1 VGAEN
6 RYMESVEH
14 IVVGAGPAGLRA
26 AQVLAEA
33 GREVVVLEKNALV
46 GPKTCGGGLST
57 KAVRELE
64 ALGLP
69 VDTGVVSVAHASFRG
84 EPSIALDPEH
94 ARIKT
99 LSRERLGRRQAEW
112 ATLAGADIRTQ
123 AAVTRIDF
131 DAQTVYYDGKT
142 LRYRHLIG
150 ADGSGSSVRRALG
163 LPTPRA
169 FFAGEYNVPG
179 ARAFDLS
186 VAFDSPVLASGY
198 FWVFP
203 HEDYVCIGAGAH
215 KGKVRPHTIRPYVER
230 RMAELGVDPGDAPYE
245 GAAIEVQFSGFDFR
259 GNVHLVGDAAGLPS
273 GLTAEGI
280 YPAIVS
286 GEEVARRILEPSYPM
301 PKTTRWLAIKRSH
314 DRLGRLWL
322 GRAAREISL
331 SALHAL
337 CSAAFGKRWVSAYF
351 LET

>member
-1 VGAEN
+1 
-6 RYMESVEH
+6 MESVEH

-33 GREVVVLEKNALV
+33 GREVVVLERNERV

-69 VDTGVVSVAHASFRG
+69 EDAGITSIARASFRG
-84 EPSIALDPEH
+84 EPSISLDPVH

-99 LSRERLGRRQAEW
+99 LSRERLGRYQARW
-112 ATLAGADIRTQ
+112 AEAAGADIRT
-123 AAVTRIDF
+123 AAPVVRIDLE
-131 DAQTVYYDGKT
+131 ARTVSYDGRT

-150 ADGSGSSVRRALG
+150 ADGSGSSVRKALR

-179 ARAFDLS
+179 PHVFELA

-203 HEDYVCIGAGAH
+203 HENYVCVGAGGH
-215 KGKVRPHTIRPYVER
+215 KSKVRPSSVRPYIER
-230 RMAELGVDPGDAPYE
+230 RMAEIGIDPGDTPYE
-245 GAAIEVQFSGFDFR
+245 GAAIEVDFSGFHFPGD
-259 GNVHLVGDAAGLPS
+259 VHLVGDAAGLPS

-280 YPAIVS
+280 YAALVS
-286 GEEVARRILEPSYPM
+286 GEEVARRILDPAFPM
-301 PKTTRWLAIKRSH
+301 PKTRQWLAVKRSH

-322 GRAAREISL
+322 RRTALEVSL

-337 CSAAFGKRWVSAYF
+337 CRAAFGKRWISAYF

>member
-1 VGAEN
+1 
-6 RYMESVEH
+6 MESVEH

-26 AQVLAEA
+26 AQVLAES
-33 GREVVVLEKNALV
+33 GREVVVLERNATV

-69 VDTGVVSVAHASFRG
+69 ASAGVSSVARASFRG
-84 EPSIALDPEH
+84 EPSIALDPVH

-99 LSRERLGRRQAEW
+99 LSRERLGRYQAQW
-112 ATLAGADIRTQ
+112 AAAAGVEIRTD
-123 AAVTRIDF
+123 APVARIDL
-131 DAQTVYYDGKT
+131 DAQTVSYDGKT

-150 ADGSGSSVRRALG
+150 ADGSGSSVRKALR

-169 FFAGEYNVPG
+169 FFAGEYNIPG
-179 ARAFDLS
+179 RHDCDLD
-186 VAFDSPVLASGY
+186 VAFDAPVLASGY

-203 HEDYVCIGAGAH
+203 HEDYVCIGAGGH
-215 KGKVRPHTIRPYVER
+215 KGKVRPSTIRPYLER
-230 RMAELGVDPGDAPYE
+230 RLAALGVDPGDTPYE
-245 GAAIEVQFSGFDFR
+245 GAAIEVEFAGFDFP
-259 GNVHLVGDAAGLPS
+259 GGVHLVGDAAGLPS

-280 YPAIVS
+280 YPALVS
-286 GEEVARRILEPSYPM
+286 GEEVARRILDPGFPM
-301 PKTTRWLAIKRSH
+301 PKTRQWLAIKRSH
-314 DRLGRLWL
+314 DRLGRFWL
-322 GRAAREISL
+322 RRVALEISL

-337 CSAAFGKRWVSAYF
+337 CRATVGKRWISAYF